1 MQADVLVLL
10 PGELLGGAEGKV
22 ALPGVA
28 EAGVSGEAAGI
39 AGLDGRVPVVGEEI
53 VEDGV
58 ATEPGKAEDV
68 PGVTGAVGL
77 KGMGEVKGAGLTG
90 LPDVEGG
97 SGTIGVLA

>member
-58 ATEPGKAEDV
+58 ATDSGKGEDV